1 MVHGYL
7 PTIERED
14 LKVRITRSDTMRL
27 AGYSAFGVTSLSGLM
42 LGLNIAYALAGV
54 AGLLVA
60 SALFPMTV
68 ALSPWYALLESADW
82 TPLVVVYGGAVLSVV
97 LVRLAAGRATSGPT
111 S

>member
-1 MVHGYL
+1 M
-7 PTIERED
+7 
-14 LKVRITRSDTMRL
+14 RITRSDTMRI

-42 LGLNIAYALAGV
+42 LGLNIAYTLAGV

-82 TPLVVVYGGAVLSVV
+82 TPLLVVYGGAVLSVI
-97 LVRLAAGRATSGPT
+97 LVRLAGDRAARGTTS
-111 S
+111 

>member
-1 MVHGYL
+1 MQL
-7 PTIERED
+7 
-14 LKVRITRSDTMRL
+14 TRADTMRI

-42 LGLNIAYALAGV
+42 LGLSIAYALAGV

-60 SALFPMTV
+60 SVLFPMTV

-82 TPLVVVYGGAVLSVV
+82 MPLLVVYGGAVLSVV
-97 LVRLAAGRATSGPT
+97 LVRLAAGENAGAEPT